1 MSARSPNVDELILTI
16 HSAALTTDGWA
27 PIVNEVSQ
35 ALSAET
41 ASLVRPSNAATIKP
55 WCHLLERDITFIS
68 GYMEQWG
75 VHDVW
80 YQGAVRN
87 RRIGVGLINVDSQFV
102 DRREFQR
109 SPFFNEFLRRFDIDR
124 MMNVCLIAP
133 EPGRGYGPVAM
144 SFYRGVGKESFSTKE
159 AGLLSHLA
167 PHLTVAARNYWT
179 VQSLRLMTSAQANA
193 LDAVTSAVF
202 AINGSGQVMFSNHLG
217 EEMIR
222 QAAWVRVSN
231 GVLTPILELRAMDR
245 FASSVSRVSSGIGSE
260 FLVTDSRTGAEAQV
274 SMTPIPADA
283 DFGFLA
289 STPASLVWITPI
301 APRKDV
307 GHDMA
312 RLFELTPAEQRI
324 LDKLIAGD
332 DLLDA
337 AAALRISIHTARTQL
352 KSMFRKTGR
361 RSQGQLL
368 MLATRIA
375 ALSST
380 QR

>member
-1 MSARSPNVDELILTI
+1 MSARTPNVDELIPTI
-16 HSAALTTDGWA
+16 HSAALATDGWTR
-27 PIVNEVSQ
+27 IVNEVSQ

-55 WCHLLERDITFIS
+55 WCHLLERDVTFMS

-87 RRIGVGLINVDSQFV
+87 RRIGVGLINVDNQFV

-144 SFYRGVGKESFSTKE
+144 SFYRGVGKESFSTKK
-159 AGLLSHLA
+159 AALLSHLA
-167 PHLTVAARNYWT
+167 PHLTVAARNYWAA
-179 VQSLRLMTSAQANA
+179 QALRPLISAQANA

-202 AINGSGQVMFSNHLG
+202 AINHSGQLMFSNHVG

-231 GVLTPILELRAMDR
+231 GDLTPILELHAMDR
-245 FASSVSRVSSGIGSE
+245 LAASLSRVSSGIGSE
-260 FLVTDSRTGAEAQV
+260 FLVIDSRTGAEAQV
-274 SMTPIPADA
+274 SMTPIPSDV
-283 DFGFLA
+283 DLGFLT
-289 STPASLVWITPI
+289 STPASLIWITPI

-312 RLFELTPAEQRI
+312 RLFELTPAERRI
-324 LDKLIAGD
+324 LDKLIAGE
-332 DLLDA
+332 DLLEA

-375 ALSST
+375 TLTSNRA
-380 QR
+380 